1 MNADLER
8 IVALQK
14 LVSAAHDAERRLA
27 EEPEREKALDARLE
41 AARQRVAAAK
51 ERLAENQTAR
61 RAVEKDVAVHQG
73 RLSKF
78 REQAMA
84 VKTNQEYHAVQKEIG
99 FAQGEIKT
107 IEDKIL
113 ELMVEADDLTATVKR
128 AEAELAAE
136 QKAVDAE
143 RRAMA
148 TELTAMKSSLERIA
162 AERADVVRG
171 LNAQVLAIFELV
183 LRRRNGV
190 AVAEARDG
198 ICTVCHVRLRPQVFN
213 TSAGTIRS
221 SSATAASASSITCRP
236 PPRRPQ
242 TAFRNPRSDETRQG
256 STRNT
261 QRPSAL
267 RSLRALRLTS

>member
-14 LVSAAHDAERRLA
+14 LVSAALDAERRLA
-27 EEPEREKALDARLE
+27 EEPERGKALDARLE
-41 AARQRVAAAK
+41 AARQRLAAAK
-51 ERLAENQTAR
+51 ERLTENQIAR

-128 AEAELAAE
+128 ADAELASE
-136 QKAVDAE
+136 LTEVDAD

-148 TELTAMKSSLERIA
+148 AELAAMKSSLERIA
-162 AERADVVRG
+162 AERADVVGG
-171 LNAQVLAIFELV
+171 LNAQVLAVFELV
-183 LRRRNGV
+183 LGRRNGI
-190 AVAEARDG
+190 AVAQARDG
-198 ICTVCHVRLRPQVFN
+198 IFSVCHVRLRPQVFN
-213 TSAGTIRS
+213 TVLRNDQIIQCDSCQRILYYVPAAAPATSDSVPQSA
-221 SSATAASASSITCRP
+221 
-236 PPRRPQ
+236 Q
-242 TAFRNPRSDETRQG
+242 
-256 STRNT
+256 
-261 QRPSAL
+261 
-267 RSLRALRLTS
+267 

>member
-1 MNADLER
+1 MNADLEK
-8 IVALQK
+8 IIALQK

-27 EEPEREKALDARLE
+27 EAPEREKALEARLE
-41 AARQRVAAAK
+41 TARQRVASAR
-51 ERLAENQTAR
+51 ERLTHNQNAR
-61 RAVEKDVAVHQG
+61 RGVEKDVALHQG

-128 AEAELAAE
+128 AEAELASE
-136 QKAVDAE
+136 QKAIKAD

-148 TELTAMKSSLERIA
+148 TELTALKSSLERIA
-162 AERADVVRG
+162 AERAEVVRG
-171 LNAQVLAIFELV
+171 LKPQVLAIFELV

-190 AVAEARDG
+190 AVAQARDG

-213 TSAGTIRS
+213 NILRNDEIIQCDSCQRILYHVPAAAPAPSDTVPQSA
-221 SSATAASASSITCRP
+221 
-236 PPRRPQ
+236 Q
-242 TAFRNPRSDETRQG
+242 
-256 STRNT
+256 
-261 QRPSAL
+261 
-267 RSLRALRLTS
+267 

>member
-8 IVALQK
+8 IIALQK

-27 EEPEREKALDARLE
+27 EEPEREKALQARLE
-41 AARQRVAAAK
+41 SARQRVAAAK
-51 ERLAENQTAR
+51 ERLAENQNAR
-61 RAVEKDVAVHQG
+61 RTVEKDVAVHQG

-128 AEAELAAE
+128 TEAELASE
-136 QKAVDAE
+136 QKAVDAD
-143 RRAMA
+143 RRAMT
-148 TELTAMKSSLERIA
+148 TELEAMKASLERIA
-162 AERADVVRG
+162 GERAEVVRG
-171 LNAQVLAIFELV
+171 LNPQALAIFDLV

-190 AVAEARDG
+190 AVAQASGG

-213 TSAGTIRS
+213 SVLRNDQIIQCDSCQRILYYVPAP
-221 SSATAASASSITCRP
+221 A
-236 PPRRPQ
+236 Q
-242 TAFRNPRSDETRQG
+242 TAPDSVSQ
-256 STRNT
+256 
-261 QRPSAL
+261 SAQ
-267 RSLRALRLTS
+267 